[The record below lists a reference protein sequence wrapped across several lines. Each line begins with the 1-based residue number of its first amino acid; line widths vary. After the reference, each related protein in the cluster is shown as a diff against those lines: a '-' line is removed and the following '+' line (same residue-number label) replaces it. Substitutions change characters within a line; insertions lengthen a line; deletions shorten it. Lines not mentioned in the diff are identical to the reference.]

1 MCQKL
6 RYERA
11 DDMMARIW
19 LAAAMLAAPVVAQP
33 ATAPAPQPMG
43 NAAMAGAP
51 AGYLAGTRTPLDVL
65 RLLPPPPA
73 PGSAAERA
81 DQLIYKDSKRDIGGP
96 LWQKAITQLSVTAP
110 AFRQQLACALGA
122 DLGATSATN
131 ALLAKVGADIA
142 PPIGLTKAHF
152 KRPRPFTTDKGQA
165 CDPAAADG
173 KGAALGFAYPS
184 GHAAIGWL
192 WGMVLADVRPERTA
206 ALLAFGQDTG
216 DLRLACRVHWRSDV
230 ERGRLLATA
239 LYQRIAATPEYQADV
254 AKARGELALAP
265 VPAGC
270 GG

>member
-1 MCQKL
+1 MRQAAL
-6 RYERA
+6 GFGLA
-11 DDMMARIW
+11 LVTGAAWAQTPAQPSMATAMMAGV
-19 LAAAMLAAPVVAQP
+19 P
-33 ATAPAPQPMG
+33 
-43 NAAMAGAP
+43 N
-51 AGYLAGTRTPLDVL
+51 GYLAGTRTELDVL

-81 DQLIYKDSKRDIGGP
+81 DQLIYKDSKREIGGP

-122 DLGATSATN
+122 DISTSPATA

-142 PPIGLTKAHF
+142 GPIGLTKAHF
-152 KRPRPFTTDKGQA
+152 KRPRPFTTDTKPADRGKA

-173 KGAALGFAYPS
+173 KGVALGYAYPS

-192 WGMVLADVRPERTA
+192 WAMVLADVRPERTA
-206 ALLAFGQDTG
+206 PLLAFGQDTG
-216 DLRLACRVHWRSDV
+216 DLRLVCRVHWRSDV

-239 LYQRIAATPEYQADV
+239 LYQRIAATPAYQADV
-254 AKARGELALAP
+254 AKAKAEVALAP
-265 VPAGC
+265 VPQGC